1 MPFTLM
7 ANVNRRCGRLIA
19 VYSRRI
25 FENSN
30 TLIKKIRVITLKSV
44 GDITPM

>member
-19 VYSRRI
+19 IYSRRI

-30 TLIKKIRVITLKSV
+30 TLIKKIRVITPKSV